1 MFKKLRSKTRLKKY
15 NDFQFVLYFSFSLSS
30 ILTIFLGDVFHN
42 ICGSIIINVVLGGG
56 GKRLTKIFWHHFI
69 FLQKFLI
76 FLVVWSNQQFP

>member
-42 ICGSIIINVVLGGG
+42 ICGSIIINVVLGVG
-56 GKRLTKIFWHHFI
+56 GKKANKNFLAPFYFSAKI
-69 FLQKFLI
+69 
-76 FLVVWSNQQFP
+76 SNFFSGVE